1 MALGIPNRLLI
12 LGLLA
17 MAYFVPE
24 RTKSAGGAVQS
35 TAEALSGSL
44 SALGSTRIEPVFNPS
59 IGLGGNIGSRIVSR
73 AFSGGG
79 DITLEDNE
87 PAIDIIQP
95 GSSKSEIE
103 YVPGPF
109 GPGLPGRPSAI
120 DLITAEDY
128 GN

>member
-1 MALGIPNRLLI
+1 MINPKIIVLLLVAGALFIPKRI
-12 LGLLA
+12 
-17 MAYFVPE
+17 
-24 RTKSAGGAVQS
+24 TSASGAVQ
-35 TAEALSGSL
+35 AAGQGISGAI
-44 SALGSTRIEPVFNPS
+44 SAIGSTRIEPVFNPT
-59 IGLGGNIGSRIVSR
+59 IGLQGNIGSRIVSR

-95 GSSKSEIE
+95 GPGGGEIE

-109 GPGLPGRPSAI
+109 GPSLPGSPSAI